1 LTPTCRILDTQDV
14 SDLLSSY
21 ICKTAAGLAELHQ
34 CGVHYGERVTWEDE
48 LAKIYEGKSMQNIGE
63 ILSGQHGLAGVQAL
77 LMGEPAQ
84 EKLRDVV
91 CTLLDPSDRARWLS
105 VACDLQRA
113 KFKPGRK
120 LTAYYD
126 LHLREQNGAG
136 ECVRPIAVVWA
147 RPGAARTLGQHND
160 DDSLTQTLESDAL
173 QRGLAAPFEK
183 LAASAP
189 VQEVNAT
196 CNWEMNIQISPLDP
210 SYPHLVRLSDP
221 RYIREM
227 LAAHSAAASDY
238 VVVSIRYRPGQR
250 HVLRYDP
257 VDATPAPGPG
267 TVYAKLYTAQS
278 RRHFSAMANKV
289 ADFLAVCAPEVTALR
304 PQAIIAE
311 DNTILYPWVNG
322 VPLSRHP
329 HSPGRAMTQRLV
341 QTGTMLRALH
351 GAQPIPIQGL
361 PSLDFGAE
369 IKAIARTCEHIEVLL
384 PSVGQAIHRLLQ
396 EAQDLY
402 AALPQEAPT
411 FIHGDFKAD
420 HVLLASPPHPALTL
434 IDFDSCAL
442 ADPSFDIGKFLADL
456 DWTYARTNQ
465 SGLARVQNDFLTG
478 YNLHPAHPRLRR
490 ARIIEALILV
500 KITAH
505 RVALF
510 DSAWAAHTTAL
521 IERAGAV
528 LQHIEDDKV
537 TR

>member
-1 LTPTCRILDTQDV
+1 V
-14 SDLLSSY
+14 
-21 ICKTAAGLAELHQ
+21 
-34 CGVHYGERVTWEDE
+34 
-48 LAKIYEGKSMQNIGE
+48 GKSMQNIGE
-63 ILSGQHGLAGVQAL
+63 ILSGHHGLAGVQAL
-77 LMGEPAQ
+77 LVGEPAQ
-84 EKLRDVV
+84 EMLRDIIF
-91 CTLLDPSDRARWLS
+91 TLFDGVPQRVPGPLRERTGGARRPS
-105 VACDLQRA
+105 VACHLQRA

-126 LHLREQNGAG
+126 LHLREQNGTG
-136 ECVRPIAVVWA
+136 ECVRPIAVVWT
-147 RPGAARTLGQHND
+147 RPGAARALGQHND
-160 DDSLTQTLESDAL
+160 YDLLTQTLEADAL
-173 QRGLAAPFEK
+173 QRGLAAPFQK
-183 LAASAP
+183 LVASAP
-189 VQEVNAT
+189 VQQVGRTQGVPASGWR
-196 CNWEMNIQISPLDP
+196 NWEMNLQVSPLDP

-227 LAAHSAAASDY
+227 LAAHSAADSDY
-238 VVVSIRYRPGQR
+238 GVVSIRYRPGQR

-257 VDATPAPGPG
+257 VGATPAPGPG
-267 TVYAKLYTAQS
+267 TVYAKLYAVQS
-278 RRHFSAMANKV
+278 RRHFGAIANKV
-289 ADFLAVCAPEVTALR
+289 ADYLAVYAPEVTALR

-322 VPLSRHP
+322 VPLSQHL

-341 QTGTMLRALH
+341 RTGSMLRALH
-351 GAQPIPIQGL
+351 GAQPVSIQGL
-361 PSLDFGAE
+361 PSLDLDAE
-369 IKAIARTCEHIEVLL
+369 LKAIARTCEHIEVLL

-396 EAQDLY
+396 QAQDLY

-456 DWTYARTNQ
+456 DWAYARTNQ
-465 SGLARVQNDFLTG
+465 SGLAQAQNDFLTG

-510 DSAWAAHTTAL
+510 DSAWAAHITAL
-521 IERAGAV
+521 IERARAV
-528 LQHIEDDKV
+528 LQRIEDDKV
-537 TR
+537 TG